1 MIISYFDLMQLLKE
15 NRPPDRFLIEVDSEK
30 ERKLLF
36 KYNEK
41 NKEYVVCPTTSTE
54 QWYQEYDPHFE
65 SYISEEKIFDKII
78 ETDYPALFTIGEYIS
93 YNDLALAFKFNIQPY
108 KVRVHDGDE
117 YQDYIFDN
125 KELMETK
132 RYIKCETDKTSTSW
146 KEELFHQIKPNN
158 WYEKNIEVIEAGN
171 SFIEIKE
178 GTYGSSYF
186 NIFTAKVKDINND
199 PDDMNNIDANWDDS
213 ISIEEE
219 NIRSFVYPILIK
231 YYNSNLPENKKRI
244 QEGPE
249 FEWWLTYNYFTFDS
263 IKEMIKEIQKIMD
276 LLKNDYYSSELDFIR
291 NEYHGV
297 LYLDSRFD
305 HRRIPKAEECTE
317 LIKPYIDEITNFYKR
332 FIDYLNK
339 MMINSEKQGI
349 NLMVFQR
356 TIIKNNRRDH
366 K

>member
-30 ERKLLF
+30 ERQLLF
-36 KYNEK
+36 KYNERE
-41 NKEYVVCPTTSTE
+41 KEYVVCPTTSTE

-78 ETDYPALFTIGEYIS
+78 ETDYPALFKIGEYIS

-108 KVRVHDGDE
+108 KVRVHNEDK
-117 YQDYIFDN
+117 YQDYIFDS

-132 RYIKCETDKTSTSW
+132 RYIKCESNNSSDSW
-146 KEELFHQIKPNN
+146 EKELFHQIKPSD
-158 WYEKNIEVIEAGN
+158 WYKNNIEVIEAGN
-171 SFIEIKE
+171 SLIEIKE
-178 GTYGSSYF
+178 GRYGSSYF

-199 PDDMNNIDANWDDS
+199 TDDMDNVDEFLDDA

-219 NIRSFVYPILIK
+219 DIRSFVYPILIK
-231 YYNSNLPENKKRI
+231 YYDSTLPENKGRI

-291 NEYHGV
+291 NEYRWV
-297 LYLDSRFD
+297 LYLDSRID
-305 HRRIPKAEECTE
+305 YKKIPKAEESTE
-317 LIKPYIDEITNFYKR
+317 LIKPYIDEIINFYKR

-339 MMINSEKQGI
+339 MIINSEKQGM
-349 NLMVFQR
+349 NLIVFQR
-356 TIIKNNRRDH
+356 TIMNYQSLS
-366 K
+366 